1 MTRMIRTKT
10 HSGKHSV
17 SVGAVLKCL
26 LGNASVS
33 RVEKPN
39 RERLESDVRALCERA
54 DYGAAATL
62 AIRGYGPELFGF
74 LIAVL
79 RDEGEANEAF
89 SELCEVLWRGLPA
102 FAWESTLRTWAYGI
116 ARNMSR
122 TRRRNAARRARRVA
136 GGESALEEIAQA
148 VRSQT
153 LSYLRTEKKTRLQ
166 ALRDRLSEDDRVLL
180 VLRIDRQLD
189 WKDLARVLG
198 ETQGSAPLD
207 EAALAREAAR
217 LRKRFQVLKDRI
229 RELAK
234 RENLVE

>member
-1 MTRMIRTKT
+1 
-10 HSGKHSV
+10 
-17 SVGAVLKCL
+17 
-26 LGNASVS
+26 
-33 RVEKPN
+33 VEKPD
-39 RERLESDVRALCERA
+39 RARLESDVRSLCERA
-54 DYGAAATL
+54 DHGAAATL

-79 RDEGEANEAF
+79 RDEEESNEAF
-89 SELCEVLWRGLPA
+89 SELCEILWRGLAA

-116 ARNMSR
+116 ARNVSR

-136 GGESALEEIAQA
+136 GGESALEDVAQA

-153 LSYLRTEKKTRLQ
+153 LSYLRTEKRTRFQ

-198 ETQGSAPLD
+198 ETQRNAPLD
-207 EAALAREAAR
+207 DAALAREAAR
-217 LRKRFQVLKDRI
+217 LRKRFQILKDKI